1 MALKS
6 LCVFGP
12 DGSTVADLRALLN
25 SDEYSGADAAITI
38 LRDGTRFYMRVSN
51 GEGAHPTDLDESV
64 QCPGSPR
71 C

>member
-12 DGSTVADLRALLN
+12 NGNTISDLRALLAEP
-25 SDEYSGADAAITI
+25 EYSGPDAAITI
-38 LRDGTRFYMRVSN
+38 LRDGNNFFMRVSN
-51 GEGAHPTDLDESV
+51 ADGAHPTDLNEST